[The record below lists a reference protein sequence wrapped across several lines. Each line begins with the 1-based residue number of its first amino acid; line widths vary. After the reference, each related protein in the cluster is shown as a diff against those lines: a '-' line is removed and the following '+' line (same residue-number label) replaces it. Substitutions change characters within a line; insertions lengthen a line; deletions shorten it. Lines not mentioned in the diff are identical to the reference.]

1 MKGLFLYNT
10 TNGITTLQKH
20 ANANHFIIAKLFE
33 EAINSPL
40 KGKVERKLAQKI
52 SSPSSNVIVNF
63 FVAKNPFQKDYMQQT
78 LFLEIMGLLIIKH
91 HLPMQFVK
99 SLCMK
104 RLCLDLCPRLA
115 FLSKKKFSQKM
126 FLKLVEKTK
135 QFYILPTL
143 VECNFVIVSFD
154 LWMSNDVHDIF
165 ALLINFL
172 GGEWQPKHVT
182 FGLFEYKI
190 LMGRFWPKS

>member
-63 FVAKNPFQKDYMQQT
+63 FVAKNPFQKDYM
-78 LFLEIMGLLIIKH
+78 
-91 HLPMQFVK
+91 
-99 SLCMK
+99 
-104 RLCLDLCPRLA
+104 
-115 FLSKKKFSQKM
+115 
-126 FLKLVEKTK
+126 
-135 QFYILPTL
+135 
-143 VECNFVIVSFD
+143 
-154 LWMSNDVHDIF
+154 
-165 ALLINFL
+165 
-172 GGEWQPKHVT
+172 
-182 FGLFEYKI
+182 
-190 LMGRFWPKS
+190 